1 MATRFQQPA
10 INNLIAFEAAARTG
24 SFTKA
29 ADELS
34 ISQPAVSHA
43 MRNLEAE
50 LGVKLFERRH
60 K

>member
-34 ISQPAVSHA
+34 ISQPAVSQD
-43 MRNLEAE
+43 RKS
-50 LGVKLFERRH
+50 VV
-60 K
+60 

>member
-34 ISQPAVSHA
+34 ISQTNGSTPADLSNGGA
-43 MRNLEAE
+43 SR
-50 LGVKLFERRH
+50 GGGY
-60 K
+60 

>member
-43 MRNLEAE
+43 MRNL
-50 LGVKLFERRH
+50 
-60 K
+60 